1 MLLFN
6 LQQYKNKAVKRSQE
20 RSMPKVT
27 NPKTGKTRHFK
38 YTEAGVKMAKEY
50 AKASNGKF
58 SMGSPKDVYRKKKK

>member
-6 LQQYKNKAVKRSQE
+6 MQQCKNRAVKRNQE
-20 RSMPKVT
+20 FNMPKVT

-38 YTEAGVKMAKEY
+38 YTASGVKMAKEY

-58 SMGSPKDVYRKKKK
+58 SMGSPKDVYRKKKT